1 MSHLNRIHAHT
12 LKKGIEYSKTLIV
25 ELLRIPDI
33 PYAHKLFNQSP
44 YPTVFLYNKLIKA
57 YSSQNQ
63 PRQCLSLYSQMLLK
77 GCPPNELTFTF
88 LFPACA
94 SFYSLL
100 HGKVIHTH
108 FIKSGFDFDVYALTA
123 LVDMYAKLGV
133 LMLARQVFDEMT
145 VRDIPTW
152 NSLIAGYSR
161 SRDMEGALELFKL
174 MPSRSVVSWTTM
186 ISGYSQNGM
195 YTKALEMFLK
205 MEKDKEVRPNEVTI
219 ASVFSACA
227 KLGALEVGER
237 IESYARD
244 NGLMKNL
251 YVSNTLLEMY
261 ARCGKIDAARHVFNE
276 IGKRRNLCSWN
287 SMMMGLAVHGRSN
300 EALQLYDQ
308 MLGEGIEPD
317 DVTFVGLILA
327 CTHGGLVAKGW
338 QLFQSMETN
347 FSIVPKLEHYGCM
360 VDLLG
365 RAGELQE
372 AYDLVKSMPMKPDSV
387 IWGTLLGA
395 CSFHSNVEFAEIAA
409 ESLFQVEP
417 WNPGNYVILCNIYAS
432 AQRWDGVAKLRKLM
446 KGGQITKAAGYS
458 VIEGEGEIHKFIV
471 EDKSHPRHYEIY
483 ALLNEIS
490 TKMKLQI
497 TEDDFEPQLEEFLLM
512 EET

>member
-1 MSHLNRIHAHT
+1 M
-12 LKKGIEYSKTLIV
+12 
-25 ELLRIPDI
+25 
-33 PYAHKLFNQSP
+33 
-44 YPTVFLYNKLIKA
+44 
-57 YSSQNQ
+57 
-63 PRQCLSLYSQMLLK
+63 
-77 GCPPNELTFTF
+77 
-88 LFPACA
+88 
-94 SFYSLL
+94 
-100 HGKVIHTH
+100 
-108 FIKSGFDFDVYALTA
+108 
-123 LVDMYAKLGV
+123 
-133 LMLARQVFDEMT
+133 
-145 VRDIPTW
+145 
-152 NSLIAGYSR
+152 
-161 SRDMEGALELFKL
+161 
-174 MPSRSVVSWTTM
+174 
-186 ISGYSQNGM
+186 
-195 YTKALEMFLK
+195 
-205 MEKDKEVRPNEVTI
+205 
-219 ASVFSACA
+219 
-227 KLGALEVGER
+227 
-237 IESYARD
+237 
-244 NGLMKNL
+244 
-251 YVSNTLLEMY
+251 
-261 ARCGKIDAARHVFNE
+261 
-276 IGKRRNLCSWN
+276 
-287 SMMMGLAVHGRSN
+287 
-300 EALQLYDQ
+300 
-308 MLGEGIEPD
+308 
-317 DVTFVGLILA
+317 A

-372 AYDLVKSMPMKPDSV
+372 AYDLVKSMPLKPDSV

-497 TEDDFEPQLEEFLLM
+497 TEDDFKPELEELLLM
-512 EET
+512 EEM